1 MRLKTTQ
8 PCAAAILLWEAF
20 VLALSSHY
28 IDILRGEATVVQG
41 TLQGVQW
48 GSRGRTGSAYGLEL
62 YVDGQEYAIIR
73 YSATSSVGRLNSGI
87 EGDGTVEDVRF
98 LLRRLRE
105 KIGWKVRLEYVYLA
119 EKDKQVVRLT
129 VDGKEYIDEAEARRD
144 FIRFDEAG
152 RDTWMLFGVAALGTW
167 CAVFT
172 HALQEERD
180 KRFTERKKRSVS

>member
-1 MRLKTTQ
+1 M
-8 PCAAAILLWEAF
+8 
-20 VLALSSHY
+20 
-28 IDILRGEATVVQG
+28 LRGEATVVQG

-62 YVDGQEYAIIR
+62 HVDGQEYAIIR

-105 KIGWKVRLEYVYLA
+105 KIGWKVRLEYVHLA
-119 EKDKQVVRLT
+119 EKDKRVVRLT
-129 VDGKEYIDEAEARRD
+129 IDGKEYIDEAEARRD
-144 FIRFDEAG
+144 FIRSEEAG
-152 RDTWMLFGVAALGTW
+152 RNTWMLSGVAALGTW

-172 HALQEERD
+172 H
-180 KRFTERKKRSVS
+180 KRFAERKKRSAS

>member
-1 MRLKTTQ
+1 MRLKKTQ

-62 YVDGQEYAIIR
+62 HVDGQEYAIIR

-129 VDGKEYIDEAEARRD
+129 VDGEEYIDEDEARRD
-144 FIRFDEAG
+144 HIRHVEAG
-152 RDTWMLFGVAALGTW
+152 RNTWITV
-167 CAVFT
+167 CAV
-172 HALQEERD
+172 ALILLVGVVGLALRER
-180 KRFTERKKRSVS
+180 